1 MKTSIFRVIAFLS
14 ILLLLS
20 NIYFF
25 GKVLNLREKIENLN
39 LNDRKD
45 VFFGNS
51 LTAIPAT
58 NADFSFSEGYFAS
71 INDTILLDQYL
82 NLGLFGNVE
91 YNEFPTK
98 FLYEFN
104 YNDSSF
110 LLIDKKYN
118 FENTDFEYIV
128 YDTVSRLLF
137 FETKYPFNDSL
148 VTFTSV
154 LEIRTRN
161 SRGDLSLPIEQE
173 KKNYCLTDLFLQD
186 N

>member
-25 GKVLNLREKIENLN
+25 GKVLNLREKIENLK

-118 FENTDFEYIV
+118 FENTDFESLLSDKNLKGSQAITAWSPFLSSFASLKSYYYGQNYI
-128 YDTVSRLLF
+128 F
-137 FETKYPFNDSL
+137 FRS
-148 VTFTSV
+148 
-154 LEIRTRN
+154 IRFRTADFIN
-161 SRGDLSLPIEQE
+161 
-173 KKNYCLTDLFLQD
+173 
-186 N
+186 